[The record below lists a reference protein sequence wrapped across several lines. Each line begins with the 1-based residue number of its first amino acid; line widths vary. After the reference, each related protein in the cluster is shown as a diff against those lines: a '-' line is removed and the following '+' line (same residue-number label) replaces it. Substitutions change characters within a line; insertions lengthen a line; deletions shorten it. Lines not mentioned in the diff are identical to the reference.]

1 MVGIMLLRRSRDDG
15 DARPMRVGQA
25 VLVMVLLMLAAPA
38 AADARFVVNQSMA
51 GVHLGMTGKQVRARL
66 GAPDEV
72 TRHGRT
78 RNLVYRSRKMFV
90 TLVGGKVHILST
102 DGRGQRG
109 PGRVGV
115 GTRERRLRRVLPMAD
130 CESAEGVRTCSLGG
144 FDLGEISTVF
154 VMRKRRVSTVTIT
167 KAF

>member
-1 MVGIMLLRRSRDDG
+1 MVGIVP
-15 DARPMRVGQA
+15 DARDRFDGGNLSMAVGTA
-25 VLVMVLLMLAAPA
+25 VLVVVVLLLAAVP
-38 AADARFVVNQSMA
+38 ADARFRVHRSMA
-51 GVHLGMTGKQVRARL
+51 GVELGDTGKQVRARL

-72 TRHGRT
+72 SRHGRT

-109 PGRVGV
+109 PGGVGV
-115 GTRERRLRRVLPMAD
+115 GTRERRLKRVLPRVD

-144 FDLGEISTVF
+144 FDVGEVSTVF
-154 VMRKRRVSTVTIT
+154 VMRKRRVSTVTISRG
-167 KAF
+167 F

>member
-1 MVGIMLLRRSRDDG
+1 
-15 DARPMRVGQA
+15 MRVGQA
-25 VLVMVLLMLAAPA
+25 VLVAVLLALAAPA
-38 AADARFVVNQSMA
+38 VADARFVVNRSMA
-51 GVHLGMTGKQVRARL
+51 GVKLGQTGQQVRARL
-66 GAPDEV
+66 GAPDEI

-109 PGRVGV
+109 PGKVGV
-115 GTRERRLRRVLPMAD
+115 GTREKRLKRVLPKVD

-144 FDLGEISTVF
+144 FDVGEVSTVF
-154 VMRKRRVSTVTIT
+154 VMKKRRVRTVTISRG
-167 KAF
+167 F